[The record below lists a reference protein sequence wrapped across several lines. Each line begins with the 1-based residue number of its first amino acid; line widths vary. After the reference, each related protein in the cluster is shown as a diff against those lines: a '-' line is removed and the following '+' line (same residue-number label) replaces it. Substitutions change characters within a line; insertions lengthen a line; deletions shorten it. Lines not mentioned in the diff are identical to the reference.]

1 MKQPST
7 EKARIRRLREKYQRR
22 LLIVGIV
29 LFIVGFLL
37 GGFVG
42 NRIGRRGADR
52 VVANAVPVGPTPIVL
67 QNGEDEAVAFEESG
81 EDEEGFEEAEPVVT
95 PEPTPEPTMT
105 PEPQPTTLAIVPFGE
120 SYTYTTQVKA
130 DGTARM
136 AADDEPFETVSFT
149 QTMKG
154 YMLPG
159 DFKDKY
165 GSSFRLKGTEAGAE
179 FELTLNDYTG
189 SVSMVPQQIIQFSF
203 QSENGESTEL
213 GYQLMDAWVSG
224 DYGVSLTTN
233 APKLFYKRYEYSNT
247 GAPMKYLAVNT
258 YTDGIQNTILFELEG
273 DAPVVT
279 DAPREYKEL
288 KKGDK
293 GDEVVDLQKR
303 LIELGRLEGEADGDF
318 GSKTETAIKAL
329 QEIYGME
336 ATGVA
341 TNEFQQQLFAD
352 EEIEDADE
360 IEVEEPDESD
370 EEVDEEA
377 DIEVLDEEDE
387 DIEEDEEV

>member
-1 MKQPST
+1 MKQPSSD
-7 EKARIRRLREKYQRR
+7 KARIRRLREKYQRR

-29 LFIVGFLL
+29 LFILGFIL

-52 VVANAVPVGPTPIVL
+52 VVANPISAQPTPI
-67 QNGEDEAVAFEESG
+67 AVQGGSNDAIAFEEP
-81 EDEEGFEEAEPVVT
+81 DEFEEQEPVET
-95 PEPTPEPTMT
+95 PVPTPEPTMT

-120 SYTYTTQVKA
+120 RYTYTTEVKA
-130 DGTARM
+130 DGMARM
-136 AADDEPFETVSFT
+136 TADGEPYETVTFT
-149 QTMKG
+149 QCMKS

-165 GSSFRLKGTEAGAE
+165 GSSYRLKGTEAGAE

-189 SVSMVPQQIIQFSF
+189 AINIVPQQVVQFSF
-203 QSENGESTEL
+203 QSENGDATEM

-224 DYGVSLTTN
+224 NYGVMLTTN

-247 GAPMKYLAVNT
+247 GAPMKYMAVNT

-279 DAPREYKEL
+279 DAPRDYKEL

-293 GDEVVDLQKR
+293 GDEVVDLQKQ
-303 LIELGRLEGEADGDF
+303 LIALGRLEGDADGDF
-318 GSKTETAIKAL
+318 GSKTENAIKAL
-329 QEIYGME
+329 QESYGME
-336 ATGVA
+336 ASGVA
-341 TNEFQQQLFAD
+341 TNEFQQRLFAENTGAAD
-352 EEIEDADE
+352 DVEEQEADAGEVEGEDADAE
-360 IEVEEPDESD
+360 LEEDY
-370 EEVDEEA
+370 
-377 DIEVLDEEDE
+377 EDE
-387 DIEEDEEV
+387 DMEEDDGL